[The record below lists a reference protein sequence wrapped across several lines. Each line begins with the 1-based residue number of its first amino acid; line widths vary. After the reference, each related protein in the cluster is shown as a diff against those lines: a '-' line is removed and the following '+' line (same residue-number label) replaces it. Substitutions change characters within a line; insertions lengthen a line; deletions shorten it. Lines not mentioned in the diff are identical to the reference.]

1 MQDTQLLLGNGETE
15 PKSLLMMSAGMKVS
29 FNLALESY
37 TSIFSQV
44 HMRTSSGGSGP
55 RSNSGGKSNGGGGGS
70 GKRKKVMQMVKGEE
84 KKRLTPLFK
93 RKRESIV

>member
-44 HMRTSSGGSGP
+44 HMRTSSGGSAP
-55 RSNSGGKSNGGGGGS
+55 RSNSGGKSNGGGG

>member
-1 MQDTQLLLGNGETE
+1 
-15 PKSLLMMSAGMKVS
+15 MMSAGMEVS
-29 FNLALESY
+29 FRLALQSC

-44 HMRTSSGGSGP
+44 HMRASGGGGQ
-55 RSNSGGKSNGGGGGS
+55 RSNSGGKSNSGGGS
-70 GKRKKVMQMVKGEE
+70 KRKKVMQMVKGEE

>member
-1 MQDTQLLLGNGETE
+1 MYGGTFAQFNSGNEETGKPLE
-15 PKSLLMMSAGMKVS
+15 W
-29 FNLALESY
+29 NRALSSHF
-37 TSIFSQV
+37 SIFSQV
-44 HMRTSSGGSGP
+44 HMRTGGGVGP
-55 RSNSGGKSNGGGGGS
+55 RSNSGGKSNSGG